1 MKSQDDIIKKTL
13 RKEMQRIDD
22 DLFTD
27 EIIKRHLSQ
36 KVPVAPRPFLN
47 FVSMIVGLSFT
58 LLSLGLIL
66 LVKTN
71 NRILKSIDFS
81 EQHGYILFLLSF
93 FFLIYKWLDDL
104 TLKHTLTNLQKNV
117 TARCK
122 DESD

>member
-81 EQHGYILFLLSF
+81 EQHGYILFFAVFLLF
-93 FFLIYKWLDDL
+93 
-104 TLKHTLTNLQKNV
+104 
-117 TARCK
+117 
-122 DESD
+122 